1 MTKEKQPKLIKQFD
15 KRSGHT
21 YFYESISYW
30 DSEKKQSR
38 AKRKLVGKLDPT
50 TGEMVPT
57 DGRMKK
63 KKIVTSPVPPLTAIK
78 RSFYGATYALSQVA
92 KTIGLTEDL
101 KVIFPTDY
109 QSFLALAYYLV
120 LAPTSSMQKFNR
132 WSELHHLSYDVS
144 RLTSQRISELFQRV
158 TEKEKQAFFKAQ
170 MARQSQESYWFYDTT
185 SISSYSQKLRQVKFG
200 YNKEDDLLAQ
210 LNLALLFGSESR
222 LPVLYRPLSGNIPD
236 AKTLPWLMSLFD
248 ELTDRPIQLVLDRGF
263 YKAENV
269 LLMCQE
275 GITFIQ
281 GTKVSLKYVK
291 EALSQ
296 LAPTMERHEHYDIST
311 QLYHQQLPINQ
322 VFKASETAG
331 YPVTLYAYLNS
342 ERATEERVRFHKQ
355 LQLWEREL
363 QTNQLIEKNQK
374 SYKMYFTVKK
384 EKGKVI
390 SVRVKDEAVSEK
402 LAYAGYFVLLSNSRM
417 SSAQVLSHYRDKDQ
431 VEKAFMNLKD
441 RLNMRRLRVS
451 SERGLEGKIFVQ
463 YLALILVSELKHRME
478 KADLFKDY
486 TLDEVL
492 EDLNRIECFL
502 HPSFG
507 MTVGEILQK
516 QETLFKLLSIKIPPH

>member
-1 MTKEKQPKLIKQFD
+1 MTKKKQPNLIKQFD
-15 KRSGHT
+15 KRTGNT
-21 YFYESISYW
+21 YFYESIAYW

-38 AKRKLVGKLDPT
+38 AKRKLVGKLDPE
-50 TGEMVPT
+50 TGKMVPT

-63 KKIVTSPVPPLTAIK
+63 KKTTAVSMPLLTEIK
-78 RSFYGATYALSQVA
+78 RSFYGATYTLSQLA
-92 KTIGLTEDL
+92 KEVGLTEDL
-101 KVIFPTDY
+101 KAIFPADY
-109 QSFLALAYYLV
+109 QALLGLAYYLV
-120 LAPTSSMQKFNR
+120 LAPSSSMQKFNQ
-132 WSELHHLSYDVS
+132 WAELHHLPFDLSS
-144 RLTSQRISELFQRV
+144 LTSQRISELFQRI

-170 MARQSQESYWFYDTT
+170 VARQSEESYWFYDTT
-185 SISSYSQKLRQVKFG
+185 SISSYSQKLRQVQYG

-222 LPVLYRPLSGNIPD
+222 LPVLYRPLAGNIPD

-263 YKAENV
+263 YKAENI
-269 LLMCQE
+269 LLMCRE

-281 GTKVSLKYVK
+281 GAKVSLKYVK

-296 LAPTMERHEHYDIST
+296 LAPTMEHPQHYDGAT
-311 QLYHQQLPINQ
+311 NLYRQQLTINQ
-322 VFKASETAG
+322 VFKASETSG
-331 YPVTLYAYLNS
+331 YPVTLHAYLNS
-342 ERATEERVRFHKQ
+342 ERATEERIRFHKQ
-355 LQLWEREL
+355 LQDWEREL
-363 QTNQLIEKNQK
+363 QTNHLIEAHQK
-374 SYKMYFTVKK
+374 AYNTYFKVTK
-384 EKGKVI
+384 EKGKVV
-390 SVRVKDEAVSEK
+390 SVSMKDEAIAEK

-417 SSAQVLSHYRDKDQ
+417 TSAQVLSHYRDKDQ

-463 YLALILVSELKHRME
+463 YLALILVSELKRRME
-478 KADLFKDY
+478 QANLFKEH

-492 EDLNRIECFL
+492 EAFNRIECFV

-507 MTVGEILQK
+507 MTIGEILQK
-516 QETLFKLLSIKIPPH
+516 QEIIFESLRIKIPPR